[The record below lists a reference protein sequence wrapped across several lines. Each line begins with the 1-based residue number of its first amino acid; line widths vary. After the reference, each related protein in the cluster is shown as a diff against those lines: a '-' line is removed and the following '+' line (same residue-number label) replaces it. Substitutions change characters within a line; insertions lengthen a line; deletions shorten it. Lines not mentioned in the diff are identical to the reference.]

1 VIGYGIDYDGS
12 RIHAGTHK
20 PGMEQPVWHWTPSI
34 APSGMAF
41 YIGDLFPAWKGSLF
55 NGALKFQMIARLELK
70 GDTVVKEE
78 RFLHELNER
87 IRDVR
92 QGPDGAL
99 YLLTDNSAGR
109 ILRLAPAK

>member
-1 VIGYGIDYDGS
+1 MIGYGIDYSGA
-12 RIHAGTHK
+12 RIHESTHK
-20 PGMEQPVWHWTPSI
+20 AGMQQPVWHWTPSI

-41 YIGDLFPAWKGSLF
+41 YSGDLFRGWKGSLF
-55 NGALKFQMIARLELK
+55 NGALKFQLLARLALK
-70 GDTVVKEE
+70 GDEAVSEE
-78 RFLHELNER
+78 RMLQDLHER

-99 YLLTDNSAGR
+99 YLLTDNNAGR